1 MNLKEID
8 KQLELLQ
15 IERQKYLNEDLANK
29 IRELS
34 WTKNVDAVLTISPF
48 DAAGL
53 PKYQINLY
61 AMDLPYYTGT
71 LYIMGNDA
79 LYHKSIIYS
88 SISFSRSV
96 PSFYTSCPDI
106 LFEFLNK
113 VTFKSFVYDTK
124 TLDFLTTIKN
134 IVDSKYVC

>member
-1 MNLKEID
+1 MNLEEID
-8 KQLELLQ
+8 KQLKLLQ

-34 WTKNVDAVLTISPF
+34 WTKNVDAALNICPF
-48 DAAGL
+48 GAAGL
-53 PKYQINLY
+53 PKYEITLY
-61 AMDLPYYTGT
+61 GVDLPYYSGT
-71 LYIMGNDA
+71 VCIMGDNA
-79 LYHKSIIYS
+79 GYEKCITYGPSLN
-88 SISFSRSV
+88 RSV